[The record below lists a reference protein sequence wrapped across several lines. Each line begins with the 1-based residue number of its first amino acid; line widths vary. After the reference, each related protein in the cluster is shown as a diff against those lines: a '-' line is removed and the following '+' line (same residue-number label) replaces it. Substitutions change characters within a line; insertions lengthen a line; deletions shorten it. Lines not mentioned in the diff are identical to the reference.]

1 VTEPAEYDV
10 AFPALLRAA
19 RLTYRDAVRASLA
32 EAGFEDMPGNGSYV
46 VGAIARAGAPLAQII
61 DELGVSK
68 QTAGQLV
75 DTLVARGYL
84 DRTVDPDDRRRLTVS
99 LTERGEAAAAA
110 IRAGV
115 EQIDSAVEARVG
127 AEAVRHA
134 RITLGGLFEL
144 GTERRAAH
152 AATSER

>member
-1 VTEPAEYDV
+1 MTESEEYHV

-32 EAGFEDMPGNGSYV
+32 DAGFEDMPGNGSYV
-46 VGAIARAGAPLAQII
+46 VGAVARVGAPLAQII
-61 DELGVSK
+61 GELGVSK

-110 IRAGV
+110 IRAAV
-115 EQIDSAVEARVG
+115 EEVDAAVEARVG
-127 AEAVRHA
+127 AESLRQA
-134 RITLGGLFEL
+134 RIALGGLFEL
-144 GTERRAAH
+144 GAERRART
-152 AATSER
+152 AASGR